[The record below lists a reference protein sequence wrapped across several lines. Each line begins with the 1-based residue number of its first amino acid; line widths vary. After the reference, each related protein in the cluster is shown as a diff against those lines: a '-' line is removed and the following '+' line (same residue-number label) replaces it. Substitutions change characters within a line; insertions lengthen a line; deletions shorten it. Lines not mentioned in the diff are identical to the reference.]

1 MQLLLPL
8 AAKKNWVAHVVDMRI
23 NEIIL
28 EDFDGTG
35 DPSDLSDPRYSQSK
49 SIDPNGILLSI
60 LTSKREDLLFHH
72 SDPQMS
78 MTELLQAVNN
88 PGVNPG
94 GSFDYQKI
102 KAAVDSGALDAVVDK
117 ISTDSTTGENYII
130 FKGNEAE
137 LPDGTG
143 GGGGGGGAS
152 KDPSK
157 VVSSM
162 AKRAAGT

>member
-1 MQLLLPL
+1 
-8 AAKKNWVAHVVDMRI
+8 MRI

-35 DPSDLSDPRYSQSK
+35 DPADLSDPKYSQSK

-60 LTSKREDLLFHH
+60 LTNKREELLFHH

-78 MTELLQAVNN
+78 VTELLQVVNN
-88 PGVNPG
+88 PGINPG

-117 ISTDSTTGENYII
+117 LSTDTTTGENYII
-130 FKGNEAE
+130 FKGNEVE

-143 GGGGGGGAS
+143 GGAGSSSG
-152 KDPSK
+152 KDPAK

>member
-1 MQLLLPL
+1 
-8 AAKKNWVAHVVDMRI
+8 MRI

-28 EDFDGTG
+28 EDFDGA
-35 DPSDLSDPRYSQSK
+35 DEQPDLSDPKYSQSK

-60 LTSKREDLLFHH
+60 LTNKREELLFHH

-78 MTELLQAVNN
+78 VTELIQVVNN
-88 PGVNPG
+88 PGINPG

-102 KAAVDSGALDAVVDK
+102 KAAVDSGALDSVVEK
-117 ISTDSTTGENYII
+117 LSTDTTTGENYII

-143 GGGGGGGAS
+143 GGTGAGMS
-152 KDPSK
+152 GKDPSK
-157 VVSSM
+157 IVSGM
-162 AKRAAGT
+162 AKRAAGA